1 VSVSQNGCKSVCEL
15 LVDARAAGGGA
26 PAGRRSGVTTTEHA
40 EPPPG
45 SLQEMEAQAAAAASR
60 LAEGENPDAAQLP
73 PGTVQFNLG
82 QEQLSG
88 ERAQIF

>member
-1 VSVSQNGCKSVCEL
+1 MCVNCF
-15 LVDARAAGGGA
+15 DARAAGGGA
-26 PAGRRSGVTTTEHA
+26 PAGRRGGVTTTEHA

-45 SLQEMEAQAAAAASR
+45 SLQEMEAQAADAASR

-73 PGTVQFNLG
+73 PGTVEFNLG

-88 ERAQIF
+88 KPV